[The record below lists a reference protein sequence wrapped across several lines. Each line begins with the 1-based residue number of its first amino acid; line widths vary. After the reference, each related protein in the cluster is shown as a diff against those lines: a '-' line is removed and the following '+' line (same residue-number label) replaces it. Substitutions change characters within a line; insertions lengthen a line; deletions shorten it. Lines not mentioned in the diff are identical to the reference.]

1 MTEQLL
7 PVTDDID
14 TGGFFAAAADGKIAV
29 CHCGSC
35 GTVLH
40 MPRAYCHVCGAFEPA
55 WQDVAP
61 TGTVYSFI
69 VVTHQV
75 HPAFPVPHTIVLVEL
90 DDRPSVRLM
99 GHLDGR
105 PDIAIGQR
113 MVATFDQLAEGVW
126 LPRWSPA

>member
-1 MTEQLL
+1 MTDRLL
-7 PVTDDID
+7 PVVDDID
-14 TGGFFAAAADGKIAV
+14 TGGFFTAAAEGRLTV
-29 CHCGSC
+29 CHCGHC
-35 GTVLH
+35 DTVLH
-40 MPRAYCHVCGAFEPA
+40 MPRAYCHVCGSFEPT

-75 HPAFPVPHTIVLVEL
+75 NPAFPVPHTVLLIEL
-90 DDRPSVRLM
+90 DERPGVRMM

-105 PDIAIGQR
+105 PEIAIGQR
-113 MVATFDQLAEGVW
+113 VTATFEELADGVF